1 VVLSRVE
8 IFFSFS
14 TKSVRAGLAG
24 ASSKQFS
31 MEEVVDQAAAAT
43 ESCGTL
49 LQQAERAVKDLQEE
63 LIGFQQQLVVAKQA
77 QLDSRAEFNNLTLGI
92 ETGVLSRDDTDAYD
106 AAKQHVDLVTE
117 FCFMAERACDE
128 TRLQLH
134 TARHKMQQA
143 ILAD

>member
-1 VVLSRVE
+1 
-8 IFFSFS
+8 
-14 TKSVRAGLAG
+14 
-24 ASSKQFS
+24 

-43 ESCGTL
+43 EPCGTL

-77 QLDSRAEFNNLTLGI
+77 QLDSRAEFNNLTVGI
-92 ETGVLSRDDTDAYD
+92 ETGVLSRDDADAYD

-128 TRLQLH
+128 TRLQLR

-143 ILAD
+143 LLAD